1 MTTPV
6 DESTPTLDRISSHDL
21 LEVPPV
27 LSGDLSGFSSD
38 LPDTQH
44 YHVFERLKL
53 LDNRF
58 DLFDPY
64 WAEIITAEEFLA
76 ASDFYDIERED
87 AHAFRTGRT
96 SYAKIIQ
103 DGLFARIR
111 LYLDNY
117 EPVDIEGTHRD
128 ERSLDTAEPI
138 IVGELHCPHIE
149 GVTATFENRIERNE
163 KIAIEVSAAGLGGGG
178 WARERLHAS
187 TASFTIAAPECKL
200 ICAHLRGH
208 YVIWEHI
215 DTKDRIVLTNVTG
228 IHKLFL
234 QSLTGAAA
242 YKETHLCE
250 DPANFARCLRELQ
263 SGVSVAKNLMDN
275 LPLPSTP
282 GAVGPYAAME
292 EWTISREY
300 TGRWGSGIAAG
311 SASLSAGASYT
322 SRFAQTIKVTA
333 QLPYGFHYISRYR
346 SARELPQ
353 QWVAQRIL

>member
-6 DESTPTLDRISSHDL
+6 DESTPTLDRISPHDL
-21 LEVPPV
+21 VEIPPV
-27 LSGDLSGFSSD
+27 FSGDPSGFSSD

-44 YHVFERLKL
+44 YHVFQRLKL
-53 LDNRF
+53 LDDRF

-64 WAEIITAEEFLA
+64 WAEIITAEEFIA
-76 ASDFYDIERED
+76 ASDYYGLERED
-87 AHAFRTGRT
+87 AHALRAGRT

-103 DGLFARIR
+103 DGVFARMR

-117 EPVDIEGTHRD
+117 EPVDIEGTHQD
-128 ERSLDTAEPI
+128 QRSLDTAEPI

-149 GVTATFENRIERNE
+149 GVTATFENKIERSE
-163 KIAIEVSAAGLGGGG
+163 KVGVEVAAAGLGGGG
-178 WARERLHAS
+178 WTRERLHAS

-215 DTKDRIVLTNVTG
+215 DTKDHIVLTNVTG
-228 IHKLFL
+228 IHGLFL
-234 QSLTGAAA
+234 QSLTGAAD

-250 DPANFARCLRELQ
+250 DPANFARCFRELQ
-263 SGVSVAKNLMDN
+263 SGVSIAKNLMNN
-275 LPLPSTP
+275 LPLPRTP
-282 GAVGPYAAME
+282 GVVGPAPVTE
-292 EWTISREY
+292 EWTSSREY
-300 TGRWGSGIAAG
+300 TGHWGSKIAAG

-322 SRFAQTIKVTA
+322 SRFVRTIKVTA

-353 QWVAQRIL
+353 QWVAQPIL